1 MDKTPTLFFL
11 ILLFL
16 CPAKT
21 FSQLKITEFS
31 ANYEGTYL
39 DEDGDSSDWIE
50 IQNSESKAVSTKGY
64 HLTDNSNNLN
74 KWSFPDEI
82 VPSNSFL
89 IVFASG
95 KNRNKKGSELH
106 TNFSLSSDGEFL
118 ALVGPENV
126 GIVTKFSPAYPKQ
139 PHNYSYGFG
148 SHEKPIEKTL
158 IPWPSTAKWIIPD
171 NSTENTWYLPEFDDS
186 NWFEGKTGIGFGYN
200 FSNFIGL
207 GGNTSSK
214 MRSISPSSYIRI
226 NFTIDDPQFVQLMN
240 LLMHFEDAVVVYLNG
255 HKVIS
260 ESAPESPGPNSTALN
275 NLNSEVFA
283 GDPMKIFSLDFAGKL
298 LSGGNVLSF
307 HLMNN
312 SVRSSDVL
320 LIPKLI
326 AQLSSPEADT
336 KEGYFNSPTPG
347 KPNSNVTYTGLV
359 KDTTFNVDRGFF
371 IEPFDVAVSC
381 KTTGSTIIYTT
392 DGSEPGLEN
401 GIKIEAD
408 NEESQPSAQVRIEK
422 TTPLRAIAVKIGLM
436 PSNTD
441 TQTYIFLDDVLDQDG
456 NPQGYPVPW
465 KRKSQIIDGDFG
477 MDPNVVGSLY
487 IREEIKEGLLDI
499 PTVSIV
505 TDIANLFDQQ
515 TGIQVNSQDSG
526 DGSERRVSVEL
537 LNFSDENALQL
548 DAGMRMNGNA
558 SRSPT
563 RPKHN
568 FRLIFRDDYGP
579 GRLNFPLFGSEAP
592 TDQFNS
598 IILRGGNG
606 NSWIHPHENVY
617 KNAMYIRDQWFR
629 DAHHAMGYPEALQR
643 EVHVY
648 FNGLY
653 WGMHHLFER
662 IEEEWSAV
670 RFGGE
675 NDQWEGFRIVGGN
688 NIEIINGTEQEVS
701 RRMLKSWQSILDAA
715 QSNDLDGVQEYLDL
729 DSFIDYLLLNFHAGN
744 NDWDQNNVRAMRRV
758 SPPGKYMFFCH
769 DAERAGFNT
778 GSGNISI
785 NVTTKNT
792 VSGPTSI
799 HTDLL
804 KIPAYAIRF
813 ADRTR
818 LHLFNEGAL
827 TPENSANLWK
837 KRADG
842 IRLALKAESARWGD
856 FRREPPLNLNDWERS
871 LKREYEQWFP
881 FRTPVTISQLRA
893 RGLYPKT
900 ESPNFSQHGG
910 QVSSGFSLDMDNP
923 NAGGTIYYTLDGSDP
938 RISDTDPEENFLV
951 PEKTSALVLVQ
962 SEDGGL
968 GLDWTNV
975 NFNDSQWQSG
985 QTGIGFEKIAGAY
998 QPLISF
1004 PLSSM
1009 LGTNASCMIRV
1020 PFNIPNQEAL
1030 NKIFSLELNMKY
1042 DDGYAAFINGDFV
1055 AGKNNPET
1063 LIWNSKATQ
1072 SHLDSLAIEFE
1083 SVDISNAA
1091 SKLKVGK
1098 NILAIQAMN
1107 SSRSGSDFLIVPQ
1120 LSYGT
1125 KSSNGLSPSAI
1136 RYNSS
1141 VTLSKSGAVKARI
1154 LEDGVWSAL
1163 NQAKFIVGFPAEAGN
1178 LVISEIHYNPSGQ
1191 SEENEFIELMN
1202 ISDQT
1207 IQLTGVSFS
1216 AGIQYNF
1223 EDDATLEPM
1232 TRIVLRPGEYTGQLD
1247 NGGENITLLDA
1258 NGNIIESFRYND
1270 KSPWPETPDGNGPSL
1285 VRIAP
1290 KHRLNPG
1297 LPFSWRPSVQNNG
1310 NPGSSDATYFE
1321 GDGHET
1327 IFSYSLKESP
1337 FKNASSYGI
1346 TQLEDSADFV
1356 FIANIEVNLSADDA
1370 VYSIEFSSDL
1380 QHWDEGIF
1388 LGNIHSNSSRN
1399 TLSWQSKILVNDQN
1413 SQQFARVKITIR

>member
-1 MDKTPTLFFL
+1 MDKTPILCFF

-39 DEDGDSSDWIE
+39 DEDGDASDWIE
-50 IQNSESKAVSTKGY
+50 IQNSGSKTLSTKGY
-64 HLTDNSNNLN
+64 YLTDNSNNLN
-74 KWSFPDEI
+74 KWNFPDQTI
-82 VPSNSFL
+82 PSNGII

-95 KNRNKKGSELH
+95 KDRNIKGRELH

-118 ALVGPENV
+118 ALVGPKNV
-126 GIVTKFSPAYPKQ
+126 GIATEFSPAYPKQ
-139 PHNYSYGFG
+139 FSNYSYGFG
-148 SHEKPIEKTL
+148 SHDIPSEKTL

-171 NSTENTWYLPEFDDS
+171 NSTADSWNLPEFDDS
-186 NWFEGKTGIGFGYN
+186 DWFEGKTGIGFGYN
-200 FSNFIGL
+200 FPNFIGP
-207 GGNTSSK
+207 GGNTGQE
-214 MRSISPSSYIRI
+214 MRGISPSAYIRI
-226 NFTIDDPQFVQLMN
+226 AFTLDDPQAVKSMDLS
-240 LLMHFEDAVVVYLNG
+240 MHFEDAVIIYLNG
-255 HKVIS
+255 HELIS

-275 NLNSEVFA
+275 NLNSEVFS

-298 LSGGNVLSF
+298 ITGENVLSF

-312 SVRSSDVL
+312 SVTSSDVL

-326 AQLSSPEADT
+326 AQLSSSQEDT
-336 KEGYFNSPTPG
+336 KKGYFESPTPG
-347 KPNSNVTYTGLV
+347 KPNSTIAYTGLV
-359 KDTTFNVDRGFF
+359 KDTTFSVDRGFF
-371 IEPFDVAVSC
+371 ADPFDVTVSC

-401 GIKIEAD
+401 GIKIVSA
-408 NEESQPSAQVRIEK
+408 NEETQPAAHIRITK
-422 TTPLRAIAVKIGLM
+422 TTPLRAIGIKTGLM

-456 NPQGYPVPW
+456 NPQGYPFPW
-465 KRKSQIIDGDFG
+465 KNRSGQIIGGDYG

-487 IREEIKEGLLDI
+487 TREEIKEGLLDI

-505 TDIANLFDQQ
+505 TDKTNLFDQK
-515 TGIQVNSQDSG
+515 TGIQMNSQDSG
-526 DGSERRVSVEL
+526 DSSERVVSVEL
-537 LNFSDENALQL
+537 INFPESPTEQLN
-548 DAGMRMNGNA
+548 AGMRMNGNA

-568 FRLIFRDDYGP
+568 FRLIFRDEYGSNI
-579 GRLNFPLFGSEAP
+579 LKYPLFGSEAV

-606 NSWIHPHENVY
+606 NSWIHPHANVY
-617 KNAMYIRDQWFR
+617 NNAMYIRDQWFR
-629 DAHHAMGYPEALQR
+629 DAHSLMGYPETLQR

-662 IEEEWSAV
+662 IEEEWTAE
-670 RFGGE
+670 RFGGNKDE
-675 NDQWEGFRIVGGN
+675 WEGFRIVAGSR
-688 NIEIINGTEQEVS
+688 IEIIHGTEKEVS
-701 RRMLKSWQSILDAA
+701 QGILNSWDSIIKFAKAGNLEAV
-715 QSNDLDGVQEYLDL
+715 SEYLDL

-744 NDWDQNNVRAMRRV
+744 SDWDQNNVRAMRRV

-769 DAERAGFNT
+769 DAERAGFNAGASST
-778 GSGNISI
+778 VSI

-792 VSGPTSI
+792 VRGPTSI
-799 HTDLL
+799 HNDLR

-813 ADRTR
+813 ADRAH
-818 LHLFNEGAL
+818 LHLFNGGAL
-827 TPENSANLWK
+827 SPENGAQLWK
-837 KRADG
+837 DRADG

-856 FRREPPLNLNDWERS
+856 FRREPPLSLIDWEKS
-871 LKREYEQWFP
+871 LEREYEQWFP

-900 ESPNFSQHGG
+900 ESPDFSQHGG
-910 QVSSGFSLDMDNP
+910 QFSSGFSLEMTNS

-938 RISDTDPEENFLV
+938 RTSDTEPEENFLV

-985 QTGIGFEKIAGAY
+985 QTGIGFEKIAGDY
-998 QPLISF
+998 QPLINF

-1009 LGTNASCMIRV
+1009 LGVNASCMIRV

-1042 DDGYAAFINGDFV
+1042 DDGYAAFINGEFV

-1063 LIWNSKATQ
+1063 LTWNSRATR

-1083 SVDISNAA
+1083 SVDISNAT

-1107 SSRSGSDFLIVPQ
+1107 SSRSGSDFLIIPQ

-1163 NQAKFIVGFPAEAGN
+1163 NQAKFIVGVPAEAGN

-1232 TRIVLRPGEYTGQLD
+1232 KRIVLRHGEYTGQLD

-1270 KSPWPETPDGNGPSL
+1270 KSPWPEAPDGNGPSL

-1290 KHRLNPG
+1290 EHRLSPE
-1297 LPFSWRPSVQNNG
+1297 LPSSWRPSVQDNG
-1310 NPGSSDATYFE
+1310 NPGSSDATSFE
-1321 GDGHET
+1321 GNNLMAYAFGTNSSIQIEIKDNFLQ
-1327 IFSYSLKESP
+1327 ILYSKR
-1337 FKNASSYGI
+1337 
-1346 TQLEDSADFV
+1346 
-1356 FIANIEVNLSADDA
+1356 LSADDLVFKIQSSENLNNWSEVDNLYDA
-1370 VYSIEFSSDL
+1370 NSKAHPDLNEFSLITMRSINKIKKKL
-1380 QHWDEGIF
+1380 PKF
-1388 LGNIHSNSSRN
+1388 LRMQVRTRN
-1399 TLSWQSKILVNDQN
+1399 
-1413 SQQFARVKITIR
+1413 